1 MESSGPRGNT
11 SEPPTHKWSEI
22 IGTTIAVIT
31 LTLPLLV
38 IGYYPANSNLDPLQ
52 TNSTYFQPKVQP

>member
-1 MESSGPRGNT
+1 MESSGPRGKT
-11 SEPPTHKWSEI
+11 SEPPTHKWSDI

-38 IGYYPANSNLDPLQ
+38 IGYYPADGNLQPIQ
-52 TNSTYFQPKVQP
+52 TQTTYSLPELP

>member
-1 MESSGPRGNT
+1 MESSGPRGDT

-22 IGTTIAVIT
+22 IGTTIALIT

-38 IGYYPANSNLDPLQ
+38 IGYYPANGNLQPLQ
-52 TNSTYFQPKVQP
+52 TQTIYSLPKPEK

>member
-1 MESSGPRGNT
+1 MESSGPRSNT
-11 SEPPTHKWSEI
+11 SEPPTPKWSEI

-38 IGYYPANSNLDPLQ
+38 IGYYPADGNLQPMQ
-52 TNSTYFQPKVQP
+52 TQTIYSLPKTQK